1 MPLWKIRGWNATAGT
16 VVTAMLQSPFAI
28 WICLLIAVT
37 WLLTLLAIFW
47 PGLGNT
53 KADLRKQDDSHGCL

>member
-1 MPLWKIRGWNATAGT
+1 MTEL
-16 VVTAMLQSPFAI
+16 LQSPFAV
-28 WICLLIAVT
+28 WVCLLIAVA

-53 KADLRKQDDSHGCL
+53 KADVRERDDNHGRL